1 MRILAVDDDADFLE
15 ILRFHFGRAGI
26 DMVTC
31 NSGPVAL
38 RLLDEQSFDVAM
50 VDLMM
55 PVMDGNV
62 LCRHIRGKPS
72 HADLPIVMMTHMGNV
87 PFIRAAS
94 PGDTSQFVNKEGE
107 PAWLIQL
114 VSDLSGRRSSRRP
127 TR

>member
-1 MRILAVDDDADFLE
+1 MRILAVDDDEDFLE

-31 NSGPVAL
+31 TSGSMAL
-38 RLLDEQSFDVAM
+38 RLLEGERFDVAM
-50 VDLMM
+50 VDLIM
-55 PVMDGNV
+55 PSMDGNV
-62 LCRHIRGKPS
+62 LCRHIRGKPR

-94 PGDTSQFVNKEGE
+94 PGDTSHFVNKEGE

-114 VSDLSGRRSSRRP
+114 VSDLSGRRMAQLRSR
-127 TR
+127 

>member
-1 MRILAVDDDADFLE
+1 MRILAVDDDEDFLE
-15 ILRFHFGRAGI
+15 VLRFHFGRAGI

-31 NSGPVAL
+31 TSGPLAL
-38 RLLDEQSFDVAM
+38 RLLEEQRFDVAM

-62 LCRHIRGKPS
+62 LCKHIRGKPR

-87 PFIRAAS
+87 PFIRAAN
-94 PGDTSQFVNKEGE
+94 PGDTSHIVNKEGE

-114 VSDLSGRRSSRRP
+114 VSDSSGRRKMRHRV
-127 TR
+127 